1 MDSNNK
7 NMLGEDK
14 ENKEQFH
21 SEKYKKKSDCP
32 NFLLKLLSNFRK
44 R

>member
-21 SEKYKKKSDCP
+21 SEKYKK
-32 NFLLKLLSNFRK
+32 NQIVQIFY
-44 R
+44 